1 MRVDASNMILQSQP
15 EEVKELKKEGAGIKN
30 IVPQLDLDQL
40 QRQSQQPNFAQNLVS
55 QLNDDDL
62 AVSEVEELDDGGH
75 NII

>member
-1 MRVDASNMILQSQP
+1 
-15 EEVKELKKEGAGIKN
+15 LKKEGAGIKN